1 MEQNKAVKEF
11 IAESEELIDKIFKD
25 IDEIDTARKTG
36 KPNPDTIN
44 DLFRSAHS
52 LKGISSMFGFKE
64 ITEASH
70 KMEDLLDKVRLSK
83 VAITDTLIKTLYS
96 AGDTLRTMIS
106 SDTFGKGVDIEPLL
120 QQLKDAESTKQEEP
134 KDAIFGDLLLTKD
147 ILSVLTEYEE
157 SRLKEN
163 IKDKNNL
170 FKIDAAFSL
179 LSFDKELADLT
190 NQIKSFGE
198 IITTLP
204 STTEAKEGEI
214 KFDILLGTT
223 APEEQVAS
231 SLDFKNIKIQ
241 NIRKHAA
248 AAQAGEKGQGVEPAA
263 AKGVMDESSSIKG
276 IAQTVRVDIAK
287 LDYIMNILGELV
299 LSKTNLVKIS
309 ESIRQSMGFTGIA
322 VDLAKTIKE
331 LERKLK
337 ELQLGVLEI
346 RMIPLSQLFDKLTR
360 TATRIAKGLNKEIEL
375 EFYGA
380 DTELDKLITEE
391 LTDPMMH
398 IIRNSIDH
406 GIESAEERMVAAK
419 PAKGKI
425 TIRAYQKGNHVLIE
439 IEDDGRG
446 ISLAAVQ
453 KKALEKGLIQPS
465 ARPSKDE
472 LFNML
477 FLPGFSTKSD
487 VSEISGRGVGLDV
500 VKTNLRAISGMI
512 DIDTEEGKWS
522 RFTLTLP
529 VTLAIIQALLI
540 ESDGKQYA
548 VPLNSINESLTIPS
562 NEIRIVEN
570 KEVIKLRDTVLP
582 VVRLSKLFNFN
593 RGSGNGTGSYYVVVV
608 GSGERWIG
616 ILADK
621 FVGQQDVVIKPLGK
635 LLKGVKGIAGAADIG
650 SGEIVLVLDVSV
662 FIEEAVRG

>member
-1 MEQNKAVKEF
+1 MDQNKATKEF

-25 IDEIDTARKTG
+25 IDEIDAVRKTG

-44 DLFRSAHS
+44 ELFRAAHS
-52 LKGISSMFGFKE
+52 LKGISSMFGYKE
-64 ITEASH
+64 ITEVSH

-83 VAITDTLIKTLYS
+83 VAITDSLIKTLYT
-96 AGDTLRTMIS
+96 AGDMLRTMVS
-106 SDTFGKGVDIEPLL
+106 SDTFGKGMDIEPILK
-120 QQLKDAESTKQEEP
+120 QLKDAESAKPEES
-134 KDAIFGDLLLTKD
+134 KDAIFSGITLDKD

-163 IKDKNNL
+163 IKDQNNL
-170 FKIDAAFSL
+170 FKIEVSFSL

-190 NQIKSFGE
+190 TQLKNFGE

-214 KFDILLGTT
+214 KFDILLGTK
-223 APEEQVAS
+223 AQEEQLTAG
-231 SLDFKNIKIQ
+231 LDFKNIKVQ
-241 NIRKHAA
+241 SIRK
-248 AAQAGEKGQGVEPAA
+248 QPSVPEEKKV
-263 AKGVMDESSSIKG
+263 VRSVTDESASIRA
-276 IAQTVRVDIAK
+276 ISQTVRVDISK
-287 LDYIMNILGELV
+287 LDYIMNIVGELV
-299 LSKTNLVKIS
+299 LSKTNLIRIM
-309 ESIRQSMGFTGIA
+309 ESIRQEIGFKGIA
-322 VDLAKTIKE
+322 VELNKTIKD
-331 LERKLK
+331 LERKLRD
-337 ELQLGVLEI
+337 LQLGVIEI

-360 TATRIAKGLNKEIEL
+360 TATRIAKELNKEIEL
-375 EFYGA
+375 EFFGA
-380 DTELDKLITEE
+380 DTELDKLIIEE

-406 GIESAEERMVAAK
+406 GIESAEERLAAGK

-425 TIRAYQKGNHVLIE
+425 TIRAYQKGNHVIIE
-439 IEDDGRG
+439 VEDDGRG
-446 ISLAAVQ
+446 ISLSSVQ
-453 KKALEKGLIQPS
+453 KTAIEKGLL
-465 ARPSKDE
+465 SKTAKPTREE

-487 VSEISGRGVGLDV
+487 VSTVSGRGVGLDV
-500 VKTNLRAISGMI
+500 VKTNLRLISGMI
-512 DIDTEEGKWS
+512 DVDTHEGKWT

-540 ESDGKQYA
+540 ESDGRRYA
-548 VPLNSINESLTIPS
+548 VPLNSINESLSIKA
-562 NEIRIVEN
+562 NEVRLIEN
-570 KEVIKLRDTVLP
+570 KEVIKIRDSVIP
-582 VVRLSKLFNFN
+582 VVRLSRLFNFN
-593 RGSGNGTGSYYVVVV
+593 AEKTKEQDSYYVIVV

-616 ILADK
+616 ILADR

-662 FIEEAVRG
+662 FVEEAVKA

>member
-1 MEQNKAVKEF
+1 MEQNKATKEF
-11 IAESEELIDKIFKD
+11 VAESEELIDKIFKD
-25 IDEIDTARKTG
+25 IDEIDTAKKKG

-70 KMEDLLDKVRLSK
+70 RMEDLLDKVRLSK
-83 VAITDTLIKTLYS
+83 VSITDTLIKTLY
-96 AGDTLRTMIS
+96 ATGDTLRTMIS
-106 SDTFGKGVDIEPLL
+106 SETFGKGMDIGPML
-120 QQLKDAESTKQEEP
+120 QQLRDAEAATQEEQKDALFE
-134 KDAIFGDLLLTKD
+134 DILLTKD
-147 ILSVLTEYEE
+147 ILAVLTEYEE
-157 SRLKEN
+157 SRLREN
-163 IKDKNNL
+163 IKDGNNL
-170 FKIDAAFSL
+170 FKIDASFSL

-190 NQIKSFGE
+190 NQLKSFGE

-204 STTEAKEGEI
+204 STTEAREGEI

-223 APEEQVAS
+223 APEKHLTS
-231 SLDFKNIKIQ
+231 NLDFKNIKLQ
-241 NIRKHAA
+241 NIRKQSDAKRP
-248 AAQAGEKGQGVEPAA
+248 EEPAA
-263 AKGVMDESSSIKG
+263 VKGVMDESASIKG
-276 IAQTVRVDIAK
+276 IAQTVRVDISK
-287 LDYIMNILGELV
+287 LDYIMNIVGELV

-309 ESIRQSMGFTGIA
+309 ESIRKSMGFTG
-322 VDLAKTIKE
+322 VSVELAKTIKE

-346 RMIPLSQLFDKLTR
+346 RMIPLSQLFDKVTR

-380 DTELDKLITEE
+380 DTELDKLIIEE

-406 GIESAEERMVAAK
+406 GIEPVEERLIAGK

-425 TIRAYQKGNHVLIE
+425 VIRAYQKGNHVLIE

-446 ISLAAVQ
+446 ISLSSVR
-453 KKALEKGLIQPS
+453 KKAVEKGLLQPS
-465 ARPSKDE
+465 AKPARDE

-487 VSEISGRGVGLDV
+487 VSEVSGRGVGLDV
-500 VKTNLRAISGMI
+500 VKTNLRAVSGTI
-512 DIDTEEGKWS
+512 DVDTREGKWS

-540 ESDGKQYA
+540 EADDKRYA
-548 VPLNSINESLTIPS
+548 VPLNSINESLSVPS
-562 NEIRIVEN
+562 DEIRIVEN
-570 KEVIKLRDTVLP
+570 KEVIKLRETVLP
-582 VVRLSKLFNFN
+582 VVRLSKLFRFN
-593 RGSGNGTGSYYVVVV
+593 TIGDKQEQDYYVIVV
-608 GSGERWIG
+608 GSGEKWVG

-635 LLKGVKGIAGAADIG
+635 LLKGAKGIAGAADIG

-662 FIEEAVRG
+662 FMEEAVRG

>member
-1 MEQNKAVKEF
+1 MEQNKATKEF

-25 IDEIDTARKTG
+25 IDEIDTARKEG

-83 VAITDTLIKTLYS
+83 VPITDTLIKTLYA

-106 SDTFGKGVDIEPLL
+106 SENFGRGMDIGPLIG
-120 QQLKDAESTKQEEP
+120 QLREAEAAKQEER
-134 KDAIFGDLLLTKD
+134 KDALFDDILLTKE
-147 ILSVLTEYEE
+147 ILAVLTEYEE
-157 SRLKEN
+157 SRLREN
-163 IKDKNNL
+163 IKDRNNL
-170 FKIDAAFSL
+170 FRIDASFSL

-190 NQIKSFGE
+190 NQLKSFGE

-204 STTEAKEGEI
+204 STTEAREGEI
-214 KFDILLGTT
+214 KFDIILGTT
-223 APEEQVAS
+223 ATEDHLAS

-241 NIRKHAA
+241 NIRKQAA
-248 AAQAGEKGQGVEPAA
+248 GKGPEERAPV
-263 AKGVMDESSSIKG
+263 KGVMDESASIKG
-276 IAQTVRVDIAK
+276 IAQTVRVDITK
-287 LDYIMNILGELV
+287 LDYIMNIVGELV
-299 LSKTNLVKIS
+299 LAKTNLVRIA
-309 ESIRQSMGFTGIA
+309 EAIRKSMGFTG
-322 VDLAKTIKE
+322 VSVELAKTIKE

-337 ELQLGVLEI
+337 ELQIGVLEI
-346 RMIPLSQLFDKLTR
+346 RMIPLSQLFDKVTR
-360 TATRIAKGLNKEIEL
+360 TATRIAKGLNKEIEI

-380 DTELDKLITEE
+380 DTELDKLIIEE

-406 GIESAEERMVAAK
+406 GIESAEERLIAGK
-419 PAKGKI
+419 PAKGKVV
-425 TIRAYQKGNHVLIE
+425 IRAYQKGNHVLIE
-439 IEDDGRG
+439 IEDDGKG
-446 ISLAAVQ
+446 ISLSAVRN
-453 KKALEKGLIQPS
+453 KAVEKGLLQPS
-465 ARPSKDE
+465 AKPARDE

-487 VSEISGRGVGLDV
+487 VSEVSGRGVGLDV

-512 DIDTEEGKWS
+512 DVDTQEGKWS

-540 ESDGKQYA
+540 EADGKQYA
-548 VPLNSINESLTIPS
+548 VPLNSINESLTVPLD
-562 NEIRIVEN
+562 EIRIVEN
-570 KEVIKLRDTVLP
+570 KEVIKLRETVLP
-582 VVRLSKLFNFN
+582 VVRLSRLFNFTA
-593 RGSGNGTGSYYVVVV
+593 GGDTGKQDYYVIVV
-608 GSGERWIG
+608 GSGEKWVG

-662 FIEEAVRG
+662 FIEEAVRV

>member
-1 MEQNKAVKEF
+1 MEQNKATKEF

-25 IDEIDTARKTG
+25 INEIDTARKTG

-52 LKGISSMFGFKE
+52 LKGISSMFGFRE
-64 ITEASH
+64 ITETSH

-83 VAITDTLIKTLYS
+83 IPISDILIKALYAS
-96 AGDTLRTMIS
+96 GDTLRTMIS
-106 SDTFGKGVDIEPLL
+106 SEAFGKGMDIEPLL
-120 QQLKDAESTKQEEP
+120 TQLKEAELAKQEDKKESL
-134 KDAIFGDLLLTKD
+134 FSELTLNKD

-163 IKDKNNL
+163 IKDSNNL
-170 FKIDAAFSL
+170 FKVDVSFSL
-179 LSFDKELADLT
+179 MSFDKELADLT
-190 NQIKSFGE
+190 AQLKDFGE

-214 KFDILLGTT
+214 KFDILLGTK
-223 APEEQVAS
+223 ESEDKIVS
-231 SLDFKNIKIQ
+231 GIDFKDIKIQ
-241 NIRKHAA
+241 NIRKGAA
-248 AAQAGEKGQGVEPAA
+248 VLPDKKPPVEEAVTT
-263 AKGVMDESSSIKG
+263 KGVMDESASIKG
-276 IAQTVRVDIAK
+276 IAQTVRVDISR
-287 LDYIMNILGELV
+287 LDYIMNIVGELV
-299 LSKTNLVKIS
+299 LAKTNLVRIS
-309 ESIRQSMGFTGIA
+309 ESVRQEIGFKSTA

-380 DTELDKLITEE
+380 DTELDKLIIEE

-406 GIESAEERMVAAK
+406 GIESSEERLVAGK
-419 PAKGKI
+419 PQKGKI
-425 TIRAYQKGNHVLIE
+425 VIRAYQKGNHVLIE

-446 ISLAAVQ
+446 ISLSEVRKTAIG
-453 KKALEKGLIQPS
+453 KGFLSPS
-465 ARPSKDE
+465 AKPAKEE
-472 LFNML
+472 LFNMI
-477 FLPGFSTKSD
+477 FMPGFSTKTD
-487 VSEISGRGVGLDV
+487 VSEVSGRGVGLDV
-500 VKTNLRAISGMI
+500 VKTNLRTISGMI
-512 DIDTEEGKWS
+512 DVDTQEGKWTK
-522 RFTLTLP
+522 FTLTLP

-540 ESDGKQYA
+540 ESDGRRYA
-548 VPLNSINESLTIPS
+548 VPLNSINESLSIRAD
-562 NEIRIVEN
+562 EIRIVEN

-582 VVRLSKLFNFN
+582 VIRLSRLFNFSTDHG
-593 RGSGNGTGSYYVVVV
+593 RGAESYYIVVV

-635 LLKGVKGIAGAADIG
+635 LLKGVRGIAGAADVG
-650 SGEIVLVLDVSV
+650 SGEIVLVLDTSI
-662 FIEEAVRG
+662 FIEEAVKS

>member
-1 MEQNKAVKEF
+1 MEQNKATKEF
-11 IAESEELIDKIFKD
+11 VAESEELIDKIFKD
-25 IDEIDTARKTG
+25 IDEIDTARKKG

-70 KMEDLLDKVRLSK
+70 RMEDLLDKVRLSK
-83 VAITDTLIKTLYS
+83 VPITDALIKTLYA

-106 SDTFGKGVDIEPLL
+106 SETFGKGMDIGPML
-120 QQLKDAESTKQEEP
+120 QQLRDAETAKQEEQ
-134 KDAIFGDLLLTKD
+134 KDAIFEDILLTKD
-147 ILSVLTEYEE
+147 ILAVLTEYEE
-157 SRLKEN
+157 SRLREN
-163 IKDKNNL
+163 IKDGNNL
-170 FKIDAAFSL
+170 FKIAASFSL

-190 NQIKSFGE
+190 NQLKSFGE

-204 STTEAKEGEI
+204 STTEAREGEI

-223 APEEQVAS
+223 APEEHLTS
-231 SLDFKNIKIQ
+231 SLDFKNIKLQ
-241 NIRKHAA
+241 NIRK
-248 AAQAGEKGQGVEPAA
+248 QATAKGPEGPAA
-263 AKGVMDESSSIKG
+263 VKGVMDESASIKG
-276 IAQTVRVDIAK
+276 IAQTVRVDISK
-287 LDYIMNILGELV
+287 LDYIMNIVGELV

-309 ESIRQSMGFTGIA
+309 ESIRKSMGFTG
-322 VDLAKTIKE
+322 VSVELAKTIKE

-346 RMIPLSQLFDKLTR
+346 RMIPLSQLFDKVTR

-380 DTELDKLITEE
+380 DTELDKLIIEE

-406 GIESAEERMVAAK
+406 GIEPAEERLIAGK

-425 TIRAYQKGNHVLIE
+425 VIRAYQKGNHVLIE

-446 ISLAAVQ
+446 ISLSSVR
-453 KKALEKGLIQPS
+453 KKAVEKGLLQPS
-465 ARPSKDE
+465 AKPARDE

-487 VSEISGRGVGLDV
+487 VSEVSGRGVGLDV
-500 VKTNLRAISGMI
+500 VKTNLRAVSGMI
-512 DIDTEEGKWS
+512 DVDTQEGKWS

-540 ESDGKQYA
+540 EADGKRYA
-548 VPLNSINESLTIPS
+548 VPLNSINESLSVPS
-562 NEIRIVEN
+562 DEIRIVEN
-570 KEVIKLRDTVLP
+570 KEVIKLRETVLP

-593 RGSGNGTGSYYVVVV
+593 TIGDKQEQGYYVIVV
-608 GSGERWIG
+608 GSGEKWVG

-662 FIEEAVRG
+662 FMEEAVRS

>member
-1 MEQNKAVKEF
+1 MEQNKALKEF

-25 IDEIDTARKTG
+25 IDEIDTDRKTG

-44 DLFRSAHS
+44 DLFRAAHS

-64 ITEASH
+64 ITETSH

-83 VAITDTLIKTLYS
+83 VPITDGLIKVLYS

-106 SDTFGKGVDIEPLL
+106 SDTFGKDMNIEEML
-120 QQLKDAESTKQEEP
+120 QQFKEAELAKQEEP
-134 KDAIFGDLLLTKD
+134 KDAIFADLLLPKD

-157 SRLKEN
+157 SRLREN
-163 IKDKNNL
+163 IKDKNNI
-170 FKIDAAFSL
+170 FKIDAVFSL

-190 NQIKSFGE
+190 NQLKTFGE

-223 APEEQVAS
+223 ALEAQVS
-231 SLDFKNIKIQ
+231 STIDFKNIKIQ
-241 NIRKHAA
+241 DIRKHPVVKQTEAA
-248 AAQAGEKGQGVEPAA
+248 KPVEDGGAV
-263 AKGVMDESSSIKG
+263 KGVMEESSSIKG

-287 LDYIMNILGELV
+287 LDYIMNIVGELV
-299 LSKTNLVKIS
+299 LSKTNLIKIS
-309 ESIRQSMGFTGIA
+309 ESLRQSMGFTGTV

-331 LERKLK
+331 LERKLR
-337 ELQLGVLEI
+337 ELQTGVLEI

-360 TATRIAKGLNKEIEL
+360 TATRIAKGLNKDIEL

-406 GIESAEERMVAAK
+406 GIEPGEERMIAGK

-425 TIRAYQKGNHVLIE
+425 VIRAYQKGNHVLIE

-446 ISLAAVQ
+446 ISLSAVR
-453 KKALEKGLIQPS
+453 KKAVEKGMIEQS
-465 ARPSKDE
+465 AKPTKDE
-472 LFNML
+472 LINML

-487 VSEISGRGVGLDV
+487 VSEVSGRGVGLDV
-500 VKTNLRAISGMI
+500 VKTNLRAISGII
-512 DIDTEEGKWS
+512 DVDMQEGKWS
-522 RFTLTLP
+522 KFTLTLP
-529 VTLAIIQALLI
+529 VTLAIIQALII

-548 VPLNSINESLTIPS
+548 VPLNSINESLSIKS
-562 NEIRIVEN
+562 DGIRIVEN

-593 RGSGNGTGSYYVVVV
+593 TAGNSRKENYYVVVV
-608 GSGERWIG
+608 GSGEKLIG

-635 LLKGVKGIAGAADIG
+635 LLKGAKGISGAADIG

-662 FIEEAVRG
+662 FMDEAVRG

>member
-1 MEQNKAVKEF
+1 MEQNKAAKEF
-11 IAESEELIDKIFKD
+11 IAESEELIDRIFRD
-25 IDEIDTARKTG
+25 INEIDSVRKTG

-52 LKGISSMFGFKE
+52 LKGISSMFGYKE
-64 ITEASH
+64 ITETSH

-83 VAITDTLIKTLYS
+83 VAITDLLIKTLYA

-106 SDTFGKGVDIEPLL
+106 SDTFGKGMDIEPLL
-120 QQLKDAESTKQEEP
+120 RQLKDAEAGKTEEQ
-134 KDAIFGDLLLTKD
+134 KDALFEGIALSKE

-157 SRLKEN
+157 SRLREN
-163 IKDKNNL
+163 IKDQNNL
-170 FKIDAAFSL
+170 FKIDVAFSL

-190 NQIKSFGE
+190 AQLKNFGE

-204 STTEAKEGEI
+204 STTEAQEGEI
-214 KFDILLGTT
+214 KFDILLGTKVL
-223 APEEQVAS
+223 EEQLTAG
-231 SLDFKNIKIQ
+231 LDFKNIKLQ
-241 NIRKHAA
+241 NIRRQPAA
-248 AAQAGEKGQGVEPAA
+248 PAGGQKSAEVVAA
-263 AKGVMDESSSIKG
+263 AKGVMDETTSIKG
-276 IAQTVRVDIAK
+276 IAQTVRVDISK
-287 LDYIMNILGELV
+287 LDYIMNIVGELV
-299 LSKTNLVKIS
+299 LSKTNLVRIA
-309 ESIRQSMGFTGIA
+309 ENIRQEIGFKGIA
-322 VDLAKTIKE
+322 VELNKTIKD
-331 LERKLK
+331 LERKIR
-337 ELQLGVLEI
+337 ELQVGVIEI

-360 TATRIAKGLNKEIEL
+360 TATRIAKELGKDIEL

-380 DTELDKLITEE
+380 DTELDKLIIEE

-406 GIESAEERMVAAK
+406 GIESADERAAAGK

-439 IEDDGRG
+439 VEDDGRG
-446 ISLAAVQ
+446 VSLASVQRKAV
-453 KKALEKGLIQPS
+453 EKGLLAAS
-465 ARPSKDE
+465 AKPTREE

-487 VSEISGRGVGLDV
+487 VSEVSGRGVGLDV
-500 VKTNLRAISGMI
+500 VKTNLRLISGMI
-512 DIDTEEGKWS
+512 DIETQEGRWT

-540 ESDGKQYA
+540 ESEGKRYA
-548 VPLNSINESLTIPS
+548 VPLNSINESLS
-562 NEIRIVEN
+562 IRAGEVRIIEN
-570 KEVIKLRDTVLP
+570 KEVIKLRDTVIP
-582 VVRLSKLFNFN
+582 VIRLSRFFNF
-593 RGSGNGTGSYYVVVV
+593 SVAQTDAPEDYYVVVV

-616 ILADK
+616 ILADR

-635 LLKGVKGIAGAADIG
+635 LLKGVRGIAGAADIG

-662 FIEEAVRG
+662 FIEEAVKV